1 MEAFFDRFSMVVLHN
16 PQESRLSP
24 LRRIR
29 ESDKMRINNPI
40 SFAIHYNEMSVFAF
54 VRVLFSLISKVVGC

>member
-1 MEAFFDRFSMVVLHN
+1 MVVLHN
-16 PQESRLSP
+16 PVESQLSNM
-24 LRRIR
+24 RRIR
-29 ESDKMRINNPI
+29 ESGKVRINNPI